1 MPGSN
6 HRQARLAALR
16 AHVEAHILMLVEEA
30 NLFLDNPV
38 GVAGHPDYFKSV
50 EDKVAE
56 IAEYEGI
63 LTALNR
69 LNPNGK

>member
-1 MPGSN
+1 
-6 HRQARLAALR
+6 
-16 AHVEAHILMLVEEA
+16 MLVEEA
-30 NLFLDNPV
+30 NLLLDNPV
-38 GVAGHPDYFKSV
+38 GIPQHTDYFKSV